1 MGLKLLKF
9 GICNMLYC
17 RNLASGSL
25 KCKLKYLLSQDI
37 NINQNGKLFIED
49 KYAHALFKIGKK
61 GNELEIL
68 CEDLRFASDFIDGNK
83 KLKQIFVTP
92 GISLATKMELYN
104 DLIQN
109 MSLKSST
116 SKRFLQIIA
125 QNQKIQHIN
134 KIYNSFVNAV
144 ERSNMI
150 NLCIVSSCKDLS
162 DIQKQKLESL
172 LKSLS
177 NNIKIEYKIDPKIL
191 GGIMIQV
198 GELMLDLSALSVI
211 DKIKNSI
218 IYI

>member
-1 MGLKLLKF
+1 MF
-9 GICNMLYC
+9 YC
-17 RNLASGSL
+17 RNLVSGSL
-25 KCKLKYLLSQDI
+25 KYRLRYLLNQDI
-37 NINQNGKLFIED
+37 NINQSGELFIED

-68 CEDLRFASDFIDGNK
+68 CEDLKFASDFIDGNK

-92 GISLATKMELYN
+92 GIPLTTKMELYN

-109 MSLKSST
+109 MDLKSNT

-134 KIYNSFVNAV
+134 KIYKSFMNAI
-144 ERSNMI
+144 ERLNMI
-150 NLCIVSSCKDLS
+150 NLCIVSSCKDLN
-162 DIQKQKLESL
+162 DNQKQKLESL

-177 NNIKIEYKIDPKIL
+177 NNIKIEYKVDPRLL

-198 GELMLDLSALSVI
+198 GELMLDLSALSI
-211 DKIKNSI
+211 IEQIKNFI
-218 IYI
+218 TYN